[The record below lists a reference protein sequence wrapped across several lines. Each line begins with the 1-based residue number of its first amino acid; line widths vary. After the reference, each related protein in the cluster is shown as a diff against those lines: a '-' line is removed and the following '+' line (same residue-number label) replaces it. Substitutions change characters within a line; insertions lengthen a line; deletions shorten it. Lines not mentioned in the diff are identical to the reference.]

1 MASIAA
7 APPPN
12 LGSVEGAVT
21 RIELPL
27 AAKLVHTLRQLLP
40 RENKNIVQQ
49 VNKGNETQNR
59 PKVVSLAQ

>member
-12 LGSVEGAVT
+12 LGPVEGAVT

-27 AAKLVHTLRQLLP
+27 AAELVHTLRQLLP